1 MLKYTKHTLQKLE
14 HIYKEAGYQI
24 RYGKGNFGSGYCL
37 LNEQQIIVV
46 NKFYDTEARIS
57 CLTELLVSINIE
69 EEKLAQKTRRHFQE
83 FLKHIEQV

>member
-14 HIYKEAGYQI
+14 HIFKEAGYQI
-24 RYGKGNFGSGYCL
+24 RYGKGNFSSGYCL

-46 NKFYDTEARIS
+46 NKFYDLEARIS
-57 CLTELLVSINIE
+57 CLIELLVLTNIE
-69 EEKLAQKTRRHFQE
+69 EEKLAQKTRKHFQE

>member
-14 HIYKEAGYQI
+14 HIFKEAGYQL
-24 RYGKGNFGSGYCL
+24 RYGKGNFTAGYCL
-37 LNEQQIIVV
+37 LNEQNIIVV

-57 CLTELLVSINIE
+57 CLLELLINTDIVE
-69 EEKLAQKTRRHFQE
+69 ENLEQKTRKHFHE